1 MTTAYIGVGSNID
14 REKHVQAAYA
24 ELASVATT
32 LRSSRV
38 YECAPVGFDSHPF
51 YNLVFE
57 VETEL
62 SLTEF
67 SHFLRI
73 TEIKWGRDENAQKFQ
88 DRTLDLDI
96 VLFGEVVSEASPQL
110 PRSDIFKYP
119 FVIQPLY
126 ELCPE
131 RVVPGDGRTV
141 KQIWQQMDGYDTLSP
156 VNIFLTTDKF

>member
-14 REKHVQAAYA
+14 REKHVLAAYS
-24 ELASVATT
+24 ELASVATG
-32 LRSSRV
+32 LRASRV
-38 YECAPVGFDSHPF
+38 YECDPVGFNSQPF
-51 YNLVFE
+51 YNLVVE

-62 SLTEF
+62 SLADF
-67 SHFLRI
+67 SQFLRSA
-73 TEIKWGRDENAQKFQ
+73 ERKWGRDENAQKYQ

-96 VLFGEVVSEASPQL
+96 VLFGDLVSQAAPQL
-110 PRSDIFKYP
+110 PRSDIFKFP

-131 RVVPGDGRTV
+131 RVVPGDGRTI

-156 VNIFLTTDKF
+156 VDISFYNG